1 MPTLSFTP
9 KSTLVSSQE
18 VENTSAENRGAFV
31 GFLVMILIK
40 PPTASLPYKEEA
52 GPFTIS
58 IRSTN
63 EFGIPDNP
71 YTVDKLLTMGIPS
84 IKTKVYG
91 PSSPLMWMSPVLQT
105 PQLSCGRTPFTFCK
119 AS

>member
-1 MPTLSFTP
+1 MV
-9 KSTLVSSQE
+9 K
-18 VENTSAENRGAFV
+18 TSAENTGAFV
-31 GFLVMILIK
+31 GFLVIMLIK

-71 YTVDKLLTMGIPS
+71 
-84 IKTKVYG
+84 
-91 PSSPLMWMSPVLQT
+91 
-105 PQLSCGRTPFTFCK
+105 
-119 AS
+119 